1 MPAGAGG
8 LRRARP
14 FGEHSNDRHQ
24 EAKEHNLFHV
34 PPSGRWCFRC
44 ECLGRADHGDP
55 LGHRCDRPDQA
66 NRDHDGDTD
75 PYAHLHPLLRRV
87 ELGEIGLPYFSAP
100 QCEVVHT
107 VDRKLPHPRGAA
119 ASVCVRGAGRCACG
133 VYGGD
138 RGTGLGC
145 PPGREAWGREV

>member
-133 VYGGD
+133 V
-138 RGTGLGC
+138 
-145 PPGREAWGREV
+145 